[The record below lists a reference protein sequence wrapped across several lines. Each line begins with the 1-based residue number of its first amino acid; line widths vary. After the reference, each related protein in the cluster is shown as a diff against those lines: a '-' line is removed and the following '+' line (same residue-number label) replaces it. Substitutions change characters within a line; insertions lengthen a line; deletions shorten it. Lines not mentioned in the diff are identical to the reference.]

1 MSEVVRPL
9 LQSAAA
15 IAQERHLTLIPCW
28 QDGLDPVWLDP
39 AALSEVVSNLL
50 DNALKYAPS
59 GAWIW
64 VLDGLEKTVAGQP
77 FQGLAVGDTGAGF
90 PWRISPT
97 FLNAIFGGAGR
108 RDPAGHRAGLG
119 HCQRTDDGY
128 GRTFR
133 SY

>member
-77 FQGLAVGDTGAGF
+77 FQGLAVGDTGGGIPLADQ
-90 PWRISPT
+90 PH
-97 FLNAIFGGAGR
+97 IFERHFRGCRPKGSC
-108 RDPAGHRAGLG
+108 RAPGWAWPLPKN
-119 HCQRTDDGY
+119 
-128 GRTFR
+128 
-133 SY
+133 